1 MMDAA
6 TMQHGSRT
14 PRWLVVTGGFLEKEP
29 LKRKSQR
36 LKGSDDMANSLWQE
50 QRCCYGWEAARDGIV
65 GSRRQEQ
72 VRQRQPQG
80 SKCPRERAVI
90 EGEGRGCVAAVMV
103 AAGRKKRQQSDCRL
117 EGAEPEIRSGDSSR
131 GQRRVMGADGCSAM
145 LPWLKGTLD
154 CEGALR
160 VAVGGEA
167 LAVGREVDS
176 GVGCA
181 IG

>member
-6 TMQHGSRT
+6 TTRHGSRT

-36 LKGSDDMANSLWQE
+36 LKGSDDMASSLWQE
-50 QRCCYGWEAARDGIV
+50 QRCCYDWEVARDGIA
-65 GSRRQEQ
+65 GSRRQE
-72 VRQRQPQG
+72 QG
-80 SKCPRERAVI
+80 SKCPRERAAI
-90 EGEGRGCVAAVMV
+90 EGEGRGCVAAAVV

-131 GQRRVMGADGCSAM
+131 GQRRVMGVGGCSAM

-167 LAVGREVDS
+167 LAVGREVGG